1 MMTNSPFQ
9 QITEVFNKFSIQ
21 QKLTI
26 GFALVIS
33 LVIFIVMFFFMNQP
47 NYSVLYT
54 NLSDT
59 DASNVITYLNSQKI
73 SYELGDNGK
82 TIKVPKKQLYQARL
96 SLAAKGIPNSGVIG
110 YEIFDKNTM
119 GMSQF
124 MQKLNYKRALEG
136 ELTRTIM
143 KVDGVLGARV
153 LIVIP
158 KKSIFKEEQKP
169 TKASV
174 VIKLRG
180 GYQLSQQNITAITN
194 LVSNSVEN
202 LSTQNVSLIDTRGRL
217 LSKKND
223 NSPTNL
229 FNTKQYEIK
238 KSVENYLADKATTL
252 LDKVIGV
259 NNSTVQVNADFN
271 FERVEKTIQTFD
283 PESQVAISE
292 QTVKNENSG
301 KTVSDSTSQLSS
313 TNTINYEVNK
323 TIQKVINGSG
333 NIKNLSI
340 AVVVNDLSK
349 EVTTGGKT
357 TTVYEPR
364 TPEQMKKLKSI
375 IIDAIGINEK
385 RGDRISVVN
394 IPFEKKD
401 ITDLK
406 VEKPSIT
413 NYIDK
418 IVKYALMIISLFAS
432 LIILRGIL
440 KKLKAEKIVLPSDLT
455 ANNPVSNFS
464 RRIQNSQLDV
474 LPDDLQLAT
483 SLGGGNG
490 NGNMGANRKSFLS
503 SGNLEDEIT
512 DEALN
517 NLNQKEK
524 VSDYVSKNPDEAAK
538 LINTWLYDNGS
549 KRN

>member
-503 SGNLEDEIT
+503 SGNLED
-512 DEALN
+512 
-517 NLNQKEK
+517 
-524 VSDYVSKNPDEAAK
+524 
-538 LINTWLYDNGS
+538 
-549 KRN
+549 